1 MIPERIGRYEIKAEI
16 GRGGMATV
24 YHAHDP
30 RFKRD
35 VAVKVLPPQFLHDP
49 TFRARFEREAQI
61 IAAIEHPAIVPV
73 YDFGEEIGQPY
84 LVMRYMSGGTLS
96 DRLDE
101 GWIPLNEVAHIFSR
115 LAPALDEV
123 HRRGI
128 IHRDLKPSNIL
139 FDQYGEAYL
148 TDFGI
153 ARMTESASTLTGS
166 NIVGT
171 PAYMSPE
178 QARGDGELDNRSDIY
193 ALGAILFEMLTGKQ
207 PYQATT
213 PMGVVLKH
221 LSDPVPRL
229 REVKADL
236 PDDYE
241 AIIAKAMAKERTQRF
256 SSVAEMAGSLETI
269 ARQPAS
275 PAVERGQGKPQAKP
289 AKPGA
294 AGQPAP
300 LAELRESAGRAGPAP
315 DLPRPKGRA
324 RLPVWAWLLGGL
336 IALAGLCGLVGL
348 LLTGGNLMFGP
359 SPQPTA
365 PPTLPEV
372 SVTQALAPP
381 TEAAELTEVTVFRDD
396 FSDPSSGW
404 NRSFDAG
411 SQTDYAAGGYRIYVD
426 QPDRMY
432 WANPGRIFEAV
443 SIQVEAD
450 KIAGADDNFFGILC
464 RYQDPDNFYLLAISS
479 DGFYQI
485 GKYKDGEYSV
495 IKNGEGYSNSIHQG
509 KTRNQLRAECI
520 RTTLRLYVNDSK
532 LAEVEDTD
540 FSRGD
545 IGLMA
550 AALDVAGTNILFD
563 NFVAQ
568 IP

>member
-35 VAVKVLPPQFLHDP
+35 VAIKVLPPQFLHDP

-73 YDFGEEIGQPY
+73 YDFGEENGQLY

-96 DRLDE
+96 DRLDD
-101 GWIPLNEVAHIFSR
+101 GPIPLNEVAQVFSR

-123 HRRGI
+123 HWRGI

-153 ARMTESASTLTGS
+153 ARMTESAATLTGS

-178 QARGDGELDNRSDIY
+178 QARGDGELDSRSDIY

-213 PMGVVLKH
+213 PMGVMLKH

-241 AIIAKAMAKERTQRF
+241 AVIAKAMAKERAQRF

-269 ARQPAS
+269 ARQPPS
-275 PAVERGQGKPQAKP
+275 PAVEPGQGKPQAKP

-294 AGQPAP
+294 ADLPAP
-300 LAELRESAGRAGPAP
+300 LANMRESAGRAGPAP
-315 DLPRPKGRA
+315 EPPRPKGWA
-324 RLPVWAWLLGGL
+324 RLPAWAWLLGGL
-336 IALAGLCGLVGL
+336 IALAGLCGVVGL
-348 LLTGGNLMFGP
+348 LLAGWNLMFRP
-359 SPQPTA
+359 FPPPTA

-372 SVTQALAPP
+372 SVTEALAPS
-381 TEAAELTEVTVFRDD
+381 TEVAALTEVTVFGDD

-404 NRSFDAG
+404 DRSEDAG

-432 WANPGRIFEAV
+432 WANPGQIFEAV

-450 KIAGADDNFFGILC
+450 KIAGTDDNFFGILC
-464 RYQDPDNFYLLAISS
+464 RYQDPDNFYLFAISS
-479 DGFYQI
+479 DGFYQV

-495 IKNGEGYSNSIHQG
+495 IDNGEGYSDSIHQG
-509 KTRNQLRAECI
+509 KTRNQLRAKCI
-520 RTTLRLYVNDSK
+520 HTTLRLYANETR
-532 LAEVEDTD
+532 LAEVEDAD
-540 FSRGD
+540 FSKGD

-550 AALDVAGTNILFD
+550 AALDVPGTNILFD
-563 NFVAQ
+563 NFVARK
-568 IP
+568 P